1 MRRHLVLAAA
11 VLLGA
16 GAAVT
21 TVVAQQR
28 NDPRDATR
36 RPSTARQSQPSGDEM
51 VPMGPG
57 PGTRLE
63 SVLLRPGRVYVR
75 DVWRVGRFECRPW
88 NAEADT
94 PKGWL
99 RINALMAH
107 DDQRPD
113 DKASGVEIVLED
125 EAEDRTFIFDSE
137 QIRDLLDGLTALSA
151 TSDRLREAQQ
161 GARRH
166 AVFTL
171 NGLEVGM
178 NPRRTGGYLA
188 PLGPDER
195 SIGLSPDNFAD
206 LRRALEAARDL
217 LAREAE
223 RKDSDR

>member
-1 MRRHLVLAAA
+1 MRKLRVLAAVA
-11 VLLGA
+11 ALVGA
-16 GAAVT
+16 GMAVT

-28 NDPRDATR
+28 NDTRDAAR
-36 RPSTARQSQPSGDEM
+36 RPTTGRQSQPAGDDA

-63 SVLLRPGRVYVR
+63 AVMVRPGRVYVR

-99 RINALMAH
+99 RINALLAH
-107 DDQRPD
+107 DEQRPD

-125 EAEDRTFIFDSE
+125 EADDRTFIFDVE

-151 TSDRLREAQQ
+151 ASDRLREAQQ

-171 NGLEVGM
+171 NGLEIGM

-195 SIGLSPDNFAD
+195 SLGLSPDNFAD

-217 LAREAE
+217 IAREAE
-223 RKDSDR
+223 RPPER